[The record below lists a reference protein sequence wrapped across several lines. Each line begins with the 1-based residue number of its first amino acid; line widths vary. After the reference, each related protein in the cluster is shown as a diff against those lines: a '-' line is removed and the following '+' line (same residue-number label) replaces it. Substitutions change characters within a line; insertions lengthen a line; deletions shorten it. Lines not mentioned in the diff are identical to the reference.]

1 MARHAVGRQVDPR
14 RRLRL
19 LTLAVILYSPA
30 DGPLDAADPAAP
42 AVTAAAVD
50 FNRDIR
56 PILSAHC
63 FECHGPDAGRREAEL
78 RLDTRQGAM
87 AKRQGH
93 STIAAGEPQHS
104 ELFRRITA
112 KSVEQRMPPKESN
125 RPLSKKQIELIRR
138 WISQGAPWQE
148 HWAWI
153 TPTRPSLPSPADYLD
168 FVRSPV
174 DRFLLERHYANGLLP
189 SRPAGR
195 VTLIRRAHLDLLGLP
210 PTPKQVDEFLAD
222 DRPGA
227 WRRLVDRLLDSQHY
241 GERMA
246 IYWLDVVRYADS
258 NGYHSDEARQIAPY
272 RDYVIEAFNGNM
284 RFDRFVTEQLAG
296 DLLKG
301 ASADSNTKQ
310 KIASGFNML
319 LQTTSEGGAQAKEYL
334 AKYSADRVRNTSS
347 IFLGVTLGCAQC
359 HDHKYDPFTSN
370 DFYRFASFFAD
381 ISEKGV
387 GNPPTYPIRMGPT
400 DKSLAD
406 LDKQIAQLQKSLDTS
421 TPNLVAAQA
430 KWEAA
435 LAAEVAQAAGSVTL
449 SAWSRIGPFPA
460 DNFETAHAK
469 AFGPEQDFTK
479 TAQSQLD
486 LNQTYDGLKWSID
499 KRLVDGKPHALNG
512 QNCATYLFRTITSAK
527 ARRLA
532 VSLGSDDSIKLWLN
546 GTLKFENKVLR
557 GVAPD
562 QDKTTLNL
570 VAGENRL
577 LLKVAN
583 AGGGYGFFFR
593 LQPSSL
599 PAAVLSVLNLPTPKR
614 TPAHKQLL
622 AAHFRSIAPTL
633 NPVRNRLAV
642 ARKQKSALENSL
654 PRTLMTV
661 SIKPRPIRLLPR
673 GNWMDDSGPI
683 VEPGVPGFLPLL
695 DVKDRRA
702 NRLDLARWIVRK
714 DNPLAARTFVNR
726 LWKLYFGRGLA
737 TPLDD
742 LGAQGTRPTYPLLLD
757 WLAVEFIESG
767 WDVKHMVRL
776 MVNSG
781 AYRQSSMT
789 SPVLGQRDPYNT
801 LLARQGRFRLD
812 AEIVRDNALAVSG
825 LLVTDIGGPSVK
837 PYQPAGYWRH
847 MNFPVRSWKAST
859 GQAVY
864 RRGLYTWW
872 QRMFLHPSLLAF
884 DAPSREECTVERPR
898 SNTPQQA
905 LVLLNDPTYVEA
917 AAALAERIV
926 NSNTNSFEARLDQAF
941 RQVLSRRPRP
951 QEVHIL
957 RSVYDR
963 HLADYQADPAA
974 ARNSLTA
981 GRLKPPPKTSDSD
994 VALRA
999 AWMSMARI
1007 LLNLHETITRS

>member
-14 RRLRL
+14 RLLRLLRL

-42 AVTAAAVD
+42 AVTPPMVD

-87 AKRQGH
+87 AKRQEH

-112 KSVEQRMPPKESN
+112 KSVEQRMPPEESN
-125 RPLSKKQIELIRR
+125 KPLSKKQIELIRR

-153 TPTRPSLPSPADYLD
+153 TPTRPPLPSPADNLD

-189 SRPAGR
+189 SRPASR

-227 WRRLVDRLLDSQHY
+227 WRRLVDRLLNSQHY

-272 RDYVIEAFNGNM
+272 RDYVIETFNSNM

-301 ASADSNTKQ
+301 TSANSNTKQ

-381 ISEKGV
+381 INERGV
-387 GNPPTYPIRMGPT
+387 GNPVAYPVRTGAI
-400 DKSLAD
+400 DKSLKTIEARITG
-406 LDKQIAQLQKSLDTS
+406 LEKTLAVS
-421 TPNLVAAQA
+421 TPALAAAQV
-430 KWEAA
+430 KWEAS
-435 LAAEVAQAAGSVTL
+435 VATEATQSVSL
-449 SAWSRIGPFPA
+449 SPWSRIGPFTA
-460 DNFETAHAK
+460 ANFEQAHAK
-469 AFGPEQDFTK
+469 AFPPEQK
-479 TAQSQLD
+479 VD
-486 LNQTYDGLKWSID
+486 LKESYDGLKWVTA
-499 KRLVDGKPHALNG
+499 KTLVDGKLHTLTG
-512 QNCATYLFRTITSAK
+512 QNCATYLFRTITA
-527 ARRLA
+527 ARPRKLV
-532 VSLGSDDSIKLWLN
+532 VSLGSDDSFKLWIN
-546 GTLKFENKVLR
+546 GKLILDKKVSR
-557 GVAPD
+557 AVAPD
-562 QDKTTLNL
+562 QDKATLDL
-570 VAGENRL
+570 LAGENRL
-577 LLKVAN
+577 LLKIAN
-583 AGGGYGFFFR
+583 GGGGYGFFFR
-593 LQPSSL
+593 TLQSSL
-599 PAAVLSVLNLPTPKR
+599 PAPV
-614 TPAHKQLL
+614 L
-622 AAHFRSIAPTL
+622 AALKVPATKRSAAQKTVIAIYFRSITPALKGARDQLT
-633 NPVRNRLAV
+633 A
-642 ARKQKSALENSL
+642 ARKQRTDLEKTL

-742 LGAQGTRPTYPLLLD
+742 LGAQGTRPTHPLLLD

-781 AYRQSSMT
+781 AYRQSSVV

-859 GQAVY
+859 GEAVY

-926 NSNTNSFEARLDQAF
+926 NSNTNSFEARLDWAF

-951 QEVHIL
+951 QEVRVL